1 MTVLAIDTSTELLS
15 ACLIYGEHYI
25 EVNKRIGLKHAESL
39 MPLIASLFEEMD
51 IPRSDLDLIAC
62 SQGPGSFTG
71 LRIGIATAK
80 GLAMGLDKP
89 LKLVPTLD
97 AAALG
102 KDWFTGTVMPVID
115 ARKQRFY
122 TALYSEGNRLTEF
135 LDIPV
140 EEIHS
145 LAEQQEK
152 VLFTGPAASAVMN
165 GENDSWV
172 LDPLSSHSTSFSV
185 ALLGEQLFT
194 ADGPDREDAGP
205 LYLRKS
211 EAEVASDGRSKE
223 GPTKEG
229 PSKEG
234 PSKEGR
240 SHRRS

>member
-80 GLAMGLDKP
+80 GLSTGLDKP

-97 AAALG
+97 ALALG
-102 KDWFTGTVMPVID
+102 KEWFQGTVMPIID

-122 TALYSEGNRLTEF
+122 TALYHEGDRRTEF
-135 LDIPV
+135 LDIPIQ
-140 EEIHS
+140 EIHS
-145 LAEQQEK
+145 LADQQER
-152 VLFTGPAASAVMN
+152 VLFTGPAASAAMYR
-165 GENDSWV
+165 ENDSWV

-185 ALLGEQLFT
+185 AVLGERLFT

-205 LYLRKS
+205 LYLRRS
-211 EAEVASDGRSKE
+211 EAEESRDDSSKE
-223 GPTKEG
+223 GL
-229 PSKEG
+229 SKEG
-234 PSKEGR
+234 PSNEGSSYR
-240 SHRRS
+240 KL